1 MQESKPLLAGDHAAL
16 FYRNRVEQF
25 AAVIPYLAYGLRQNE
40 RCLYIVAENT
50 IKSVLDALE
59 AEGVDVALE
68 QKRGAL
74 TIATANDTY
83 LKYGLFEP
91 EKMIADLTR
100 EVERSLRNGFS
111 AFRATGEL
119 MWAVNFPSALA
130 RVHEYEA
137 SLDIQFPN
145 KFVALCQYN
154 ENCFS
159 PQILSQ
165 MLRVHP
171 IILARGQ
178 RLENPFYRQGTF
190 SAAADLPLVTI
201 EGLVD
206 AVSKPHLARS
216 R

>member
-1 MQESKPLLAGDHAAL
+1 MSEITRQLRPGDHAAL

-25 AAVIPYLAYGLRQNE
+25 AAVIPYLAHGLRHNE

-59 AEGVDVALE
+59 AEGIDVESA
-68 QKRGAL
+68 QTSGAL
-74 TIATANDTY
+74 TIATPGDTY
-83 LKYGLFEP
+83 LKHGVFEP
-91 EKMIADLTR
+91 QKMIEDLSK
-100 EVERSLRNGFS
+100 EVERSMRDGYS

-137 SLDIQFPN
+137 SLDFQFPE
-145 KFVALCQYN
+145 KFVAVCQYN
-154 ENCFS
+154 ERCFS

-171 IILARGQ
+171 IVMARGQ
-178 RLENPFYRQGTF
+178 VLENPFYRKQSF

-201 EGLVD
+201 EGMLNAATV
-206 AVSKPHLARS
+206 
-216 R
+216 